1 MAELMPFANPV
12 PPVATRLG
20 AARIQKL
27 PTVWF
32 ALSCGYCQHSVHNG
46 KEGAVRVTKT
56 YHERVAL
63 TRKDGDLIDRQGL
76 CVLAVGL
83 DDSHRVTI
91 DLERVVRVA

>member
-1 MAELMPFANPV
+1 M
-12 PPVATRLG
+12 G
-20 AARIQKL
+20 
-27 PTVWF
+27 
-32 ALSCGYCQHSVHNG
+32 
-46 KEGAVRVTKT
+46 VTKT
-56 YHERVAL
+56 YHEGVAL